1 MELSVNVLFG
11 RFFYKKLYNLE
22 MQKSSKKIIVNKFGG
37 GILKK
42 ELIPF
47 IEQRIKEQINS
58 GFSPIVVVSALP
70 GVTDTLLK
78 KVSNK
83 SPQVKDETVSAGEK
97 ESAKLFAKYLNDLKI
112 PAQVIGADEIVITD
126 NNFGNAN
133 IIYKISEK
141 NAQKKLTSL
150 DKIPVIPGFIGVT
163 KNGETTTLGRGGTDT
178 TACFIGSALKA
189 EKVILWKDVGGVL
202 SADPRIVKEAKTIL
216 FISYQ
221 EAEEAGKIIHNKA
234 IQYVK
239 IHNTPIEI
247 TSLADPK
254 QKTTVGKNSK
264 AKHGTKIVSYK
275 KNLVLFLITDETKKE
290 NDMLLVVSQAFAKYK
305 VDVILISNTRYS
317 FQIVADNANGKAD
330 EVYAE
335 INKKMSQV
343 ETYPVSMVYLV
354 GNFDVEDVNEFNTL
368 LIKQKADMEI
378 SAFLY
383 KDCTRLEAVIKTK
396 SQEELEKIIKSLHK
410 KFIK

>member
-1 MELSVNVLFG
+1 
-11 RFFYKKLYNLE
+11 
-22 MQKSSKKIIVNKFGG
+22 MQKNDKKIIVNKFGG
-37 GILKK
+37 GILKE

-47 IEQRIKEQINS
+47 IEQRIKEQINN

-70 GVTDTLLK
+70 GITDTLLK

-83 SPQVKDETVSAGEK
+83 SPQIKDTTVSAGEK
-97 ESAKLFAKYLNDLKI
+97 ESAKIFAKYLNDLKI
-112 PAQVIGADEIVITD
+112 PAQVVEAEEIVITD

-133 IIYKISEK
+133 IIYKVSEK

-178 TACFIGSALKA
+178 TACFIGGALQA

-202 SADPRIVKEAKTIL
+202 SADPRIVKEAKTIP

-254 QKTTVGKNSK
+254 QKTIVGKNSK
-264 AKHGTKIVSYK
+264 VKHGTKIVSYK

-317 FQIVADNANGKAD
+317 FQIVADNANGKAE

-383 KDCTRLEAVIKTK
+383 KNCTRLEAVIKTK
-396 SQEELEKIIKSLHK
+396 YQEELEKIIKSLHK